1 MVYKIDKIKDNVYK
15 LNDSVTV
22 EFNENSDK
30 EFLKADYDENILTEE
45 EVNNIIDTFIKMIG
59 RELQISDSLKVSDG
73 SSK

>member
-45 EVNNIIDTFIKMIG
+45 VNNIIDTFIKMIG

>member
-15 LNDSVTV
+15 LNDSITV

-45 EVNNIIDTFIKMIG
+45 EANNIIDTFIKMIG
-59 RELQISDSLKVSDG
+59 KELQISDSLKVSDG